1 MQQLGKVQTKTTWA
15 NASNVIN
22 SNSDKI
28 YEAITQVENKF
39 VKNKGYFTTY
49 DELYRTY
56 RSAEDGS
63 QAFVYNAGNDPS
75 TPYDIYG
82 YIDGEWLDTG
92 LDGGS
97 TSVDLSTKQD
107 LLNGYVEH
115 SNDDGV
121 EEIHINSHYMSSGG
135 GIFIDGT
142 IGEMRISVY
151 NGEISDN
158 DSGIEFTPERLTIT
172 SDTIGLEGTVSMGN
186 EIQDLEAYVK
196 GTRSEQDAQKSTIE
210 AHTQAITKLQG
221 DITTNA
227 NNSAPS
233 APITDILT
241 IL

>member
-49 DELYRTY
+49 DELYRAY

-82 YIDGEWLDTG
+82 YIDGDWEDTG

-97 TSVDLSTKQD
+97 TSVDLNGKQD
-107 LLNGYVEH
+107 TLVGYSEITNGDTAEEVFITA
-115 SNDDGV
+115 SNGCN
-121 EEIHINSHYMSSGG
+121 IHM
-135 GIFIDGT
+135 DGT
-142 IGEMRISVY
+142 IGETSITSWD
-151 NGEISDN
+151 SATN
-158 DSGIEFTPERLTIT
+158 DRSGIELTPILLTIT
-172 SDTIGLEGTVSMGN
+172 SKTISLGGTVSMGN